1 MDSYLFASVEK
12 TRSADSSCTEA
23 GGEHLIRAKQKKSKD
38 DQENIVS
45 AIRSSRIPAVAMCAL
60 IVLVATY
67 VLGVQA
73 VSSQGLFIRSQYLSG
88 ELPFEPK
95 SPLWE
100 KASPMLLPLSG
111 QVITRPT
118 LPDPTI
124 KSLTVR
130 SLHNG
135 KDIVFLLEWHDPTKN
150 DRLTPGTFRD
160 GAAMAFPL
168 GDAPAFFCMG
178 QLDHYLNIWHWKAD
192 WQTDIERRKAKEQ
205 ERKAAGTEGEVRRFE
220 VIPRRASS
228 VEDLLGGGFSTLTSK
243 RGQGTV
249 QGNAVWEQGR
259 WKVVFKRSLETRD
272 PDNDAIFGPGRI
284 QTVAFAVWN
293 GENKER
299 NGQKAVAPWLQLTLD
314 PITAERVE
322 KKEG

>member
-1 MDSYLFASVEK
+1 MMNRW
-12 TRSADSSCTEA
+12 TRGGGKKGVSCV
-23 GGEHLIRAKQKKSKD
+23 LI
-38 DQENIVS
+38 
-45 AIRSSRIPAVAMCAL
+45 AVVVAV
-60 IVLVATY
+60 IVLHGF
-67 VLGVQA
+67 GVQV
-73 VSSQGLFIRSQYLSG
+73 VSSQGLFIRAQYQPG
-88 ELPFEPK
+88 ELPFDPK
-95 SPLWE
+95 APLWE
-100 KASPMLLPLSG
+100 KATPIVLPLSG

-124 KSLTVR
+124 KSVTVR

-135 KDIVFLLEWHDPTKN
+135 QEITFLLEWQDPTKN

-192 WQTDIERRKAKEQ
+192 WQTDIERRKQKEM
-205 ERKAAGTEGEVRRFE
+205 EKKSGESEVRRFE

-249 QGNAVWEQGR
+249 QGNAIWEQGR
-259 WKVVFKRSLETRD
+259 WKVVFKRALETRD
-272 PDNDAIFGPGRI
+272 PDNDAIFGPGRV
-284 QTVAFAVWN
+284 QTIAFAVWN

-299 NGQKAVAPWLQLTLD
+299 NGQKAVAPWIQLTLD
-314 PITAERVE
+314 PITVE
-322 KKEG
+322 KVERKEG